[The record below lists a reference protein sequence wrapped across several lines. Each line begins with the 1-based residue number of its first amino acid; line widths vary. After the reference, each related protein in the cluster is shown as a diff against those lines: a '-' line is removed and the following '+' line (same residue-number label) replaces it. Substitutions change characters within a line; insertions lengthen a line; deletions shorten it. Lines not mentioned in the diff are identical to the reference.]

1 MEILSQDYAAL
12 IRDKYDGNNSRT
24 NEIAEDVKRG
34 GGGGARRRR
43 AACVRYRLDS
53 FSRFKNISW

>member
-34 GGGGARRRR
+34 GGRGARGGD
-43 AACVRYRLDS
+43 VGLV
-53 FSRFKNISW
+53 